1 MMKENKGF
9 LCIVFINLFLS
20 LLTVCLSPRLDIIT
34 FICFVIV
41 NAIVFVL
48 LTLNDKYRENRT
60 KKKIEDIFL
69 LLHSLNTDV
78 DNYEV
83 EDDEFGGLR
92 DEIIKVIGEKRIV
105 TDKAVKSEQI
115 LREYTEDIAHQLK
128 TPLTGILLML
138 DLIKEDEGNKIE
150 YINRIRSSSNRLHQL
165 VDILLKLAALDS
177 ETIKMKKE
185 SISVKKLID
194 EVVTE
199 MEIIFANQDF
209 TIPVLGKDYK
219 LICDRK
225 WTYEAIY
232 NIVKNGIEASEDKGI
247 KIYLQETN
255 IYQSI
260 VIEDFSKG
268 ISKDNL
274 KKIYRRFYKENK
286 DSKGYGIGLPMAKTI
301 IEKQNGE
308 LVYTRGKTSNSFELR
323 FYRQ

>member
-1 MMKENKGF
+1 MKENKGF

-41 NAIVFVL
+41 NIIVFVL
-48 LTLNDKYRENRT
+48 LILNDKNRENRI

-150 YINRIRSSSNRLHQL
+150 YINRIRTSSNRLHQL

-209 TIPVLGKDYK
+209 TIPVVGKDYK

-274 KKIYRRFYKENK
+274 KKIYRRFYKGNK

-323 FYRQ
+323 FYR

>member
-1 MMKENKGF
+1 MKENKGF

-34 FICFVIV
+34 FMCFVIV
-41 NAIVFVL
+41 NVIVFVL
-48 LTLNDKYRENRT
+48 LILNDKYRKNRI

-92 DEIIKVIGEKRIV
+92 DEIIKVISEKRIV
-105 TDKAVKSEQI
+105 TDKAVKNEQI

-138 DLIKEDEGNKIE
+138 DLIKEDEDNKIE
-150 YINRIRSSSNRLHQL
+150 YINRIRASSNRLHQL

-209 TIPVLGKDYK
+209 TIPVVGKDYK

-268 ISKDNL
+268 ISKDDL

>member
-1 MMKENKGF
+1 MKENKGF

-41 NAIVFVL
+41 NVIVFVL
-48 LTLNDKYRENRT
+48 LILNDKYRENRI

-92 DEIIKVIGEKRIV
+92 DEIVKVIGEKRIV

-150 YINRIRSSSNRLHQL
+150 YINRIRASSNRLHQL

-209 TIPVLGKDYK
+209 TIPVVGKDYK

>member
-1 MMKENKGF
+1 MKENKGF

-69 LLHSLNTDV
+69 LIHSLNTDV

-92 DEIIKVIGEKRIV
+92 DEIVKVIGEKRIV

-150 YINRIRSSSNRLHQL
+150 YINRIRTSSNRLHQL

-177 ETIKMKKE
+177 ETIKMNKE

-209 TIPVLGKDYK
+209 TIPVVGKDYK

>member
-1 MMKENKGF
+1 MKENKGF

-20 LLTVCLSPRLDIIT
+20 LLTVCLSPRFDIIT
-34 FICFVIV
+34 FICFVIINV
-41 NAIVFVL
+41 IVFVL
-48 LTLNDKYRENRT
+48 LILNDKNRKNRT

-105 TDKAVKSEQI
+105 TDKAVKNEQI

-209 TIPVLGKDYK
+209 TIPVVGKDYK

>member
-1 MMKENKGF
+1 MKENKGF
-9 LCIVFINLFLS
+9 LCIVFLNLFLS

-34 FICFVIV
+34 FMCFVIV
-41 NAIVFVL
+41 NVIVFVL
-48 LTLNDKYRENRT
+48 LILNDKNRKNRT

-83 EDDEFGGLR
+83 EDAEFGGLR

-150 YINRIRSSSNRLHQL
+150 YINRIRASSNRLHQL

-209 TIPVLGKDYK
+209 TIPVVGKDYK

-308 LVYTRGKTSNSFELR
+308 LVYTREKTSNSFEIR

>member
-1 MMKENKGF
+1 MKENKGF
-9 LCIVFINLFLS
+9 ICIVFINLFLS

-34 FICFVIV
+34 FMCFVIV
-41 NAIVFVL
+41 NVIVFVL
-48 LTLNDKYRENRT
+48 LILNDKYRKNRIT
-60 KKKIEDIFL
+60 KKIEDIFL

-92 DEIIKVIGEKRIV
+92 DEIIKVISEKRIV
-105 TDKAVKSEQI
+105 TDKAVKNEQI

-150 YINRIRSSSNRLHQL
+150 YINRIRASSNRLHQL

-209 TIPVLGKDYK
+209 TIPVVGKDYK

-260 VIEDFSKG
+260 VIEDFSRG

>member
-1 MMKENKGF
+1 MKENKGF
-9 LCIVFINLFLS
+9 LCIVFLNLFLS
-20 LLTVCLSPRLDIIT
+20 LLTVCLSPRFDIIT
-34 FICFVIV
+34 FMCFVIV
-41 NAIVFVL
+41 NVIVFVL
-48 LTLNDKYRENRT
+48 LILNDKNRKNRT
-60 KKKIEDIFL
+60 KKNIEDIFL

-209 TIPVLGKDYK
+209 TIPVVGKDYK

-260 VIEDFSKG
+260 VIEDFGKG

>member
-1 MMKENKGF
+1 MKENKGF

-20 LLTVCLSPRLDIIT
+20 LLTVCLSPRFDIIT

-41 NAIVFVL
+41 NAIIFVL
-48 LTLNDKYRENRT
+48 LILNDKNRENRT

-69 LLHSLNTDV
+69 LIHSLNTDV

-92 DEIIKVIGEKRIV
+92 DEIVKVIGEKRIV

-138 DLIKEDEGNKIE
+138 DLIKEDEDNKIE
-150 YINRIRSSSNRLHQL
+150 YINRIRTSSNRLHQL

-209 TIPVLGKDYK
+209 TIPVVGKDYK

>member
-1 MMKENKGF
+1 MKENKGF

-34 FICFVIV
+34 FMCFVIV
-41 NAIVFVL
+41 NVIVFVL
-48 LTLNDKYRENRT
+48 LILNDKYRKNRI

-92 DEIIKVIGEKRIV
+92 DEIIKVISEKRIV
-105 TDKAVKSEQI
+105 TDKAVKNEQI

-150 YINRIRSSSNRLHQL
+150 YINRIRASSNRLHQL

-209 TIPVLGKDYK
+209 TIPVVGKDYK

>member
-1 MMKENKGF
+1 MKENKGF
-9 LCIVFINLFLS
+9 LCIVFLNLFLS
-20 LLTVCLSPRLDIIT
+20 LLTVCLSPRFDIIT
-34 FICFVIV
+34 FMCFVIV
-41 NAIVFVL
+41 NVIVFVL
-48 LTLNDKYRENRT
+48 LILNDKNRKNRT

-165 VDILLKLAALDS
+165 VNILLKLAALDS

-209 TIPVLGKDYK
+209 TIPVVGKDYK

>member
-1 MMKENKGF
+1 MKENKGF
-9 LCIVFINLFLS
+9 ICIVFINLFLS

-41 NAIVFVL
+41 NVIVFVL
-48 LTLNDKYRENRT
+48 LILNDKNRENRI

-92 DEIIKVIGEKRIV
+92 DEIVKVIGEKRIV

-150 YINRIRSSSNRLHQL
+150 YINRIRASSNRLHQL

-209 TIPVLGKDYK
+209 TIPVVGKDYK

-260 VIEDFSKG
+260 VIKDFSKG

-286 DSKGYGIGLPMAKTI
+286 DSKGYGIGLPIAKTI

>member
-1 MMKENKGF
+1 MKENKGF

-92 DEIIKVIGEKRIV
+92 DEIVKVIGEKKSI
-105 TDKAVKSEQI
+105 TDKALKSEQI

-150 YINRIRSSSNRLHQL
+150 YINRIRTSSNRLHQL

-194 EVVTE
+194 EVVTD

-209 TIPVLGKDYK
+209 TIPVVGKDYK

-308 LVYTRGKTSNSFELR
+308 LVYTREKTSNSFEIR

>member
-1 MMKENKGF
+1 MKENKGF

-41 NAIVFVL
+41 NVIVFVL
-48 LTLNDKYRENRT
+48 LILNDKNRENRI

-138 DLIKEDEGNKIE
+138 DLIKEDEDNKIE
-150 YINRIRSSSNRLHQL
+150 YINRIRASSNRLHQL

-209 TIPVLGKDYK
+209 TIPVVGKDYK
-219 LICDRK
+219 LMCDRK

-323 FYRQ
+323 FYR

>member
-1 MMKENKGF
+1 MKENKGF

-34 FICFVIV
+34 FMCFVIV
-41 NAIVFVL
+41 NVIVFVL
-48 LTLNDKYRENRT
+48 LILNDKYRKNRI

-92 DEIIKVIGEKRIV
+92 DEIIKVISEKRIV
-105 TDKAVKSEQI
+105 TDKAVKNEQI

-138 DLIKEDEGNKIE
+138 DLIKEDEDNKIE
-150 YINRIRSSSNRLHQL
+150 YINRIRASSNRLHQL

-209 TIPVLGKDYK
+209 TIPVVGKDYK

-260 VIEDFSKG
+260 TIEDFGKG
-268 ISKDNL
+268 ISKDDL

>member
-1 MMKENKGF
+1 MKENKGF

-41 NAIVFVL
+41 NVIVFVL
-48 LTLNDKYRENRT
+48 LILNDKNRENRI

-92 DEIIKVIGEKRIV
+92 DEIVKVIGEKRIV

-150 YINRIRSSSNRLHQL
+150 YINRIRASSNRLHQL

-209 TIPVLGKDYK
+209 TIPVVGKDYK

-308 LVYTRGKTSNSFELR
+308 LVYIRGKTSNSFELR

>member
-1 MMKENKGF
+1 MKENKGF
-9 LCIVFINLFLS
+9 LCIVFLNLFLS
-20 LLTVCLSPRLDIIT
+20 LLTVCLSPRFDIIT
-34 FICFVIV
+34 FMCFVIV
-41 NAIVFVL
+41 NVIVFVL
-48 LTLNDKYRENRT
+48 LILNDKNRKNRT

-92 DEIIKVIGEKRIV
+92 DEIVKVIGEKKSI
-105 TDKAVKSEQI
+105 TDKALKSEQI

-138 DLIKEDEGNKIE
+138 DLIEEDEGNKIE
-150 YINRIRSSSNRLHQL
+150 YINRIRASSNRLHQL

-209 TIPVLGKDYK
+209 TIPVVGKDYK

-268 ISKDNL
+268 ISKDDL

>member
-1 MMKENKGF
+1 MKENKGF
-9 LCIVFINLFLS
+9 ICIVFINLFLS

-34 FICFVIV
+34 FMCFVIV
-41 NAIVFVL
+41 NVIVFVL
-48 LTLNDKYRENRT
+48 LILNDKYRKNRI

-92 DEIIKVIGEKRIV
+92 DEIIKVISEKRIV
-105 TDKAVKSEQI
+105 TDKAVKNEQI

-150 YINRIRSSSNRLHQL
+150 YINRIRASSNRLHQL

-209 TIPVLGKDYK
+209 TIPVVGKDYK

-308 LVYTRGKTSNSFELR
+308 LVYTRGKTSSSFELR

>member
-1 MMKENKGF
+1 MKENKGF

-34 FICFVIV
+34 FICLVIV

-48 LTLNDKYRENRT
+48 LTFNDKYRENRT

-138 DLIKEDEGNKIE
+138 DLIEEDEGNKIE

-232 NIVKNGIEASEDKGI
+232 N
-247 KIYLQETN
+247 
-255 IYQSI
+255 YQSI
-260 VIEDFSKG
+260 TIEDFGKG

>member
-1 MMKENKGF
+1 MKENKGF

-20 LLTVCLSPRLDIIT
+20 LLTVCLSPRFDIIT
-34 FICFVIV
+34 FICFVIINV
-41 NAIVFVL
+41 IVFVL
-48 LTLNDKYRENRT
+48 LILNDKYRKNRI

-83 EDDEFGGLR
+83 EDDEFGGLI
-92 DEIIKVIGEKRIV
+92 DEIIKVISEKRIV
-105 TDKAVKSEQI
+105 TDKAVKNEQI

-150 YINRIRSSSNRLHQL
+150 YINRIRASSNRLHQL

-209 TIPVLGKDYK
+209 TIPVVGKDYK

>member
-1 MMKENKGF
+1 MKENKGF
-9 LCIVFINLFLS
+9 LCIVFLNLFLS
-20 LLTVCLSPRLDIIT
+20 LLTVCLSPRFDIIT
-34 FICFVIV
+34 FMCFVIV
-41 NAIVFVL
+41 NVIVFVL
-48 LTLNDKYRENRT
+48 LILNDKNRKNRT

-209 TIPVLGKDYK
+209 TIPVVGKDYK

>member
-1 MMKENKGF
+1 MKENKGF
-9 LCIVFINLFLS
+9 ICIVFINLFLS

-34 FICFVIV
+34 FMCFVIV
-41 NAIVFVL
+41 NVIVFVL
-48 LTLNDKYRENRT
+48 LILNDKYRKNRI

-92 DEIIKVIGEKRIV
+92 DEIIKVISEKRIV
-105 TDKAVKSEQI
+105 TDKAVKNEQI

-138 DLIKEDEGNKIE
+138 DLIKEDEDNKIE
-150 YINRIRSSSNRLHQL
+150 YINRIRASSNRLHQL

-209 TIPVLGKDYK
+209 TIPVVGKDYK

-268 ISKDNL
+268 ISKDDL

>member
-1 MMKENKGF
+1 MKENKGF

-34 FICFVIV
+34 FMCFVIV
-41 NAIVFVL
+41 NVIVFVL
-48 LTLNDKYRENRT
+48 LILNDKYRKNRI

-92 DEIIKVIGEKRIV
+92 DEIIKVISEKRIV
-105 TDKAVKSEQI
+105 TDKAVKNEQI

-138 DLIKEDEGNKIE
+138 DLIKEDEDNKIE
-150 YINRIRSSSNRLHQL
+150 YINRIRASSNRLHQL

-177 ETIKMKKE
+177 ETINMKKE

-209 TIPVLGKDYK
+209 TIPVVGKDYK

-268 ISKDNL
+268 ISKDDL